1 VHDVMTITSYLLSK
15 RDATQPAV
23 KKVSLTGFGQMGPV
37 AAAARAVTGG
47 AIAKAA
53 VETKGFRFGQLLDYR
68 DPMFLPGGAKYL
80 DVPGLLCLASAQRLW
95 VAGEPD
101 ATLFPTATPHVDG
114 TDAKTAAA
122 TWLGQ

>member
-1 VHDVMTITSYLLSK
+1 
-15 RDATQPAV
+15 
-23 KKVSLTGFGQMGPV
+23 MGAI

-53 VETKGFRFGQLLDYR
+53 VDTGGFRFGQLLDYR

-80 DVPGLLCLASAQRLW
+80 DVPGLLCVGSTQPLW
-95 VAGEPD
+95 VAGEKD
-101 ATLFPTATPHVDG
+101 HTLFRSATLHLDG

-122 TWLGQ
+122 TWLLK